1 MRAVHRTKL
10 SVMRKTVRLFAA
22 VGPAERLGRAI
33 AGVPGPVQRTLAEV
47 ATRHDL
53 PLASGSW
60 QDGDGGCLV
69 ANAVACVGGTDKE
82 RTLDLRM
89 LDAFPEM
96 SSRDLNGLIVA
107 WDEAAA
113 QAEATHD
120 EQLRALLRQGLAW
133 AGVPVTGEGERQR
146 AGGWGSEGEGERQT
160 PPSSMVDDG
169 GADVRVPAY

>member
-1 MRAVHRTKL
+1 
-10 SVMRKTVRLFAA
+10 MRKTVRLFAA

-33 AGVPGPVQRTLAEV
+33 AGVPGAVQRTLAEV
-47 ATRHDL
+47 ATRQDL

-69 ANAVACVGGTDKE
+69 ANAVVCVGGSDEE

-96 SSRDLNGLIVA
+96 SSRDLNTLIVT

-113 QAEATHD
+113 QAGATD
-120 EQLRALLRQGLAW
+120 DPELRALLRQGLAW
-133 AGVPVTGEGERQR
+133 AGVP
-146 AGGWGSEGEGERQT
+146 AA
-160 PPSSMVDDG
+160 PPSSTMGDG
-169 GADVRVPAY
+169 GADVRVPVY